1 MLRELPDSSENVSY
15 VSVFADVHPPGY
27 TLI

>member
-1 MLRELPDSSENVSY
+1 MLRELPDSRQNVSY
-15 VSVFADVHPPGY
+15 VSVFADLRPPGY